1 MSTSTIEDATLKA
14 PTAASVASRSGLQ
27 SLLGGSGVN
36 RRPELYTSYAADMA
50 LLNTRAKMVSV
61 YGLVAIAALFPF
73 MFEDDILIL
82 LGRAFAFAV
91 GAIGLNLITGY
102 AGQVSLGH
110 AFFVGLGAFTAA
122 TLSGSTEIRT
132 LGYDLPMIIW
142 LPAAA
147 LVPAVVGA
155 MIAPIAS
162 RLRGL
167 YLAIVTLGLVFLGE
181 HIFREADFIT
191 GGFGVGRPG
200 VDAEIFGISLVNNG
214 PSFDG
219 AQKVYWFSLVVLIV
233 VALLG
238 RNIARTAVGRAF
250 QAVRDRDI
258 AAEVIGVELTKHKI
272 LAFVIS
278 SAFAGIAGALLY
290 TITRQVV
297 PEAFNLLLSVQFI
310 AMILI
315 GGVSTI
321 SGAIAGAIFLT
332 VILRLAEELSRFV
345 DFIPPPGSP
354 GGLLNTAQVSTI
366 LYGLLIIGFL
376 LFEPRGLF
384 GVWIRIRNYWKG
396 WPFSY

>member
-1 MSTSTIEDATLKA
+1 MSA
-14 PTAASVASRSGLQ
+14 
-27 SLLGGSGVN
+27 LLGGSGVR
-36 RRPELYTSYAADMA
+36 RRPALYTSYDADMA
-50 LLNTRAKMVSV
+50 LFNTRAKAVSV
-61 YGLVAIAALFPF
+61 LVL
-73 MFEDDILIL
+73 LIL
-82 LGRAFAFAV
+82 TALMPFFLDANLLVLMSRAFALAI
-91 GAIGLNLITGY
+91 GAIGMNLVTGY

-122 TLSGSTEIRT
+122 TVSGNPESRT
-132 LGYDLPMIIW
+132 LGFGLPMIVW

-147 LVPAVVGA
+147 LIPGLIGAVV
-155 MIAPIAS
+155 APLAT

-181 HIFREADFIT
+181 HLFREADFIT

-200 VDAEIFGISLVNNG
+200 VQASFFGISLTDNG
-214 PSFDG
+214 PSFSG
-219 AQKVYWFSLVVLIV
+219 QAKTFWFALVLLIV

-258 AAEVIGVELTKHKI
+258 AAEIIGVQLTKSKV

-278 SAFAGIAGALLY
+278 SAFAGLSGAVLY
-290 TITRQVV
+290 TITRQIT
-297 PEAFNLLLSVQFI
+297 PESFNLGLSVQFI
-310 AMILI
+310 AIILI
-315 GGVSTI
+315 GGASTI
-321 SGAIAGAIFLT
+321 SGSIAGAVFLT
-332 VILRLAEELSRFV
+332 VLLRLAEELSRFAS
-345 DFIPPPGSP
+345 FIPPPGQP
-354 GGLLNTAQVSTI
+354 GGLLNTAQVSII
-366 LYGLLIIGFL
+366 LYGFLIVGFL

>member
-1 MSTSTIEDATLKA
+1 MSSL
-14 PTAASVASRSGLQ
+14 
-27 SLLGGSGVN
+27 LLGGSGVN
-36 RRPELYTSYAADMA
+36 RRPELYTSYEADMA
-50 LLNTRAKMVSV
+50 LFNTRAKLISV
-61 YGLVAIAALFPF
+61 YGLLLLAVLLPF
-73 MFEDDILIL
+73 FLDDNLLVL

-91 GAIGLNLITGY
+91 GAIGLNLVTGY

-122 TLSGSTEIRT
+122 AISGNPEART
-132 LGYDLPMIIW
+132 LGLGLPMIVW

-147 LVPAVVGA
+147 LVPAIVGA
-155 MIAPIAS
+155 LIAPIAS

-181 HIFREADFIT
+181 HIFREADSIT
-191 GGFGVGRPG
+191 GGFGVGRNG
-200 VDAEIFGISLVNNG
+200 VEASFFGVSLISR
-214 PSFDG
+214 G
-219 AQKVYWFSLVVLIV
+219 ANFSGQQKTYWFSLAVLVV
-233 VALLG
+233 VAILG

-272 LAFVIS
+272 LAFTIS
-278 SAFAGIAGALLY
+278 SAFAGLAGAVLY
-290 TITRQVV
+290 TITRQIT
-297 PEAFNLLLSVQFI
+297 PEAFNLGLSVQFI

-315 GGVSTI
+315 GGASTI
-321 SGAIAGAIFLT
+321 SGSIAGALFLT
-332 VILRLAEELSRFV
+332 IILRLAEELSRYAS
-345 DFIPPPGSP
+345 FIPPPGSND
-354 GGLLNTAQVSTI
+354 GLLNTAQVSTV

-384 GVWIRIRNYWKG
+384 GVWVRIRNYWKG

>member
-1 MSTSTIEDATLKA
+1 MS
-14 PTAASVASRSGLQ
+14 
-27 SLLGGSGVN
+27 SLLLNGSGVN
-36 RRPELYTSYAADMA
+36 RRPELYTSYEADMA
-50 LLNTRAKMVSV
+50 LFNTRAKAIAV
-61 YGLVAIAALFPF
+61 YGLLLLAILLPF
-73 MFEDDILIL
+73 VLDDNLLVL
-82 LGRAFAFAV
+82 LGRAFAFAI
-91 GAIGLNLITGY
+91 GAIGLNLVTGY

-122 TLSGSTEIRT
+122 AISGNPEART
-132 LGYDLPMIIW
+132 LGLGLPMIVW

-147 LVPAVVGA
+147 IVPGIVGA
-155 MIAPIAS
+155 VIAPIAS

-181 HIFREADFIT
+181 HLFREADFIT
-191 GGFGVGRPG
+191 GGFGVGRNG
-200 VDAEIFGISLVNNG
+200 VEASFFGISLIARG
-214 PSFDG
+214 PSFSG
-219 AQKVYWFSLVVLIV
+219 QQKTYWFALAVLVV

-272 LAFVIS
+272 LAFTIS
-278 SAFAGIAGALLY
+278 SAFAGLAGAVLY
-290 TITRQVV
+290 TITRQVT
-297 PEAFNLLLSVQFI
+297 PEAFGLLLSVQFI

-315 GGVSTI
+315 GGASTI
-321 SGAIAGAIFLT
+321 SGSIAGALFLT
-332 VILRLAEELSRFV
+332 IVLRMAEELSRYAS
-345 DFIPPPGSP
+345 FIPPPGSNE
-354 GGLLNTAQVSTI
+354 GLLNTVQMSTV

-384 GVWIRIRNYWKG
+384 GIWIRIRNYWKG

>member
-1 MSTSTIEDATLKA
+1 MST
-14 PTAASVASRSGLQ
+14 
-27 SLLGGSGVN
+27 LLSGSGVN
-36 RRPELYTSYAADMA
+36 RRPELYTSYEADMA
-50 LLNTRAKMVSV
+50 LFNTRAKKFGVLALIV
-61 YGLVAIAALFPF
+61 LAALGPLLF
-73 MFEDDILIL
+73 DNDILVL
-82 LGRAFAFAV
+82 LARAFALAI
-91 GAIGLNLITGY
+91 GAIGLNLVTGY

-122 TLSGSTEIRT
+122 TLAGSTEIRT
-132 LGYDLPMIIW
+132 LGYDLPMIVW

-147 LVPAVVGA
+147 LVPAVIGA
-155 MIAPIAS
+155 LIAPVAT

-167 YLAIVTLGLVFLGE
+167 YLAIVTLGLVFIGE

-200 VDAEIFGISLVNNG
+200 VDAEFFGIDLVNS
-214 PSFDG
+214 PVDATIQG
-219 AQKVYWFSLVVLIV
+219 AQKVYWFCLITLIV
-233 VALLG
+233 IAVLG

-272 LAFVIS
+272 LAFIIS

-290 TITRQVV
+290 TITRQIT
-297 PEAFNLLLSVQFI
+297 PEAFNLALSVQFI

-321 SGAIAGAIFLT
+321 SGAIAGALFLT
-332 VILRLAEELSRFV
+332 VVLRLAEELSRFF
-345 DFIPPPGSP
+345 DFIPPPGSS

-366 LYGLLIIGFL
+366 LYGLLIVGFL

-384 GVWIRIRNYWKG
+384 GVWIRFRNYWKG